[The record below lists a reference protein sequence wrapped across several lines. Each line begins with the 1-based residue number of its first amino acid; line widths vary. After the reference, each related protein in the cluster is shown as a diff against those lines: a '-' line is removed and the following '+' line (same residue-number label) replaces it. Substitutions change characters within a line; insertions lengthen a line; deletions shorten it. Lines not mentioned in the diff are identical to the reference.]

1 MLSLHAD
8 RTTTQTL
15 QAWNRSQ
22 RALQHTQHQLGAGQ
36 RVLRATDDAAGLQIA
51 TRLEALAR
59 GQRVAM
65 RNAQNGMSLLQTAEG
80 ALGEVHSVLLRMRD
94 LAIEAATD
102 STSTDDRAALQ
113 AEYDALGGE
122 LRHLVMH
129 TTYGGT
135 GLFSDGVQLS
145 AGGLLSG
152 GVLRLQT
159 GATPAETLVVDVG
172 ADMARLRGGL
182 TAVSEDKYANP
193 IAGPGSELT
202 AGAQAT
208 GYFVWALDGA
218 IQRIGGFRATLGA
231 AAQRL
236 QHVQANLDQLQQQA
250 VKAWGR
256 IVDLDFAEATVR
268 QTAEQ
273 LRVQAGAAVLRQSRQ
288 AQALVVTLLG

>member
-22 RALQHTQHQLGAGQ
+22 RALEHTERQLGAGQ
-36 RVLRATDDAAGLQIA
+36 RVLRARDDAAGLQIA
-51 TRLEALAR
+51 TRLETLAR

-94 LAIEAATD
+94 LAVEAATD
-102 STSTDDRAALQ
+102 STSTEDRAALQ
-113 AEYDALGGE
+113 AEYDAMGGE
-122 LRHLVMH
+122 LRHLVMR

-135 GLFSDGVQLS
+135 GLFSDRVQLS

-208 GYFVWALDGA
+208 GYFVWALDGDSA
-218 IQRIGGFRATLGA
+218 HRGFPGHTRCGCPA
-231 AAQRL
+231 AAARAGQSGSAAAAGGKGVGPHCRS
-236 QHVQANLDQLQQQA
+236 
-250 VKAWGR
+250 G
-256 IVDLDFAEATVR
+256 
-268 QTAEQ
+268 
-273 LRVQAGAAVLRQSRQ
+273 LRRSDCASDG
-288 AQALVVTLLG
+288 